1 VGKLL
6 GIALCLTGV
15 CLVALQDEQTQ
26 MKIASQSQ
34 GQGQGQGQGP
44 GSSGTAGGA
53 AGAEH
58 SVLGDLMAG
67 GYIAIIS
74 LPTSTLSSPF
84 DSTDACNL
92 MHCSVRRCDLWHLHY
107 YPTH

>member
-26 MKIASQSQ
+26 MKIESQSQ
-34 GQGQGQGQGP
+34 GQGQGP
-44 GSSGTAGGA
+44 ESSGASG
-53 AGAEH
+53 GAEH

-67 GYIAIIS
+67 GYIAIAI
-74 LPTSTLSSPF
+74 
-84 DSTDACNL
+84 
-92 MHCSVRRCDLWHLHY
+92 VQ
-107 YPTH
+107 